1 MPCEAALS
9 WLLGVTCAIK
19 TMLLMLI
26 SGFCSISHSLAQR
39 RMGT

>member
-9 WLLGVTCAIK
+9 WLFGVTCAIK
-19 TMLLMLI
+19 TMLLILL

-39 RMGT
+39 GVET